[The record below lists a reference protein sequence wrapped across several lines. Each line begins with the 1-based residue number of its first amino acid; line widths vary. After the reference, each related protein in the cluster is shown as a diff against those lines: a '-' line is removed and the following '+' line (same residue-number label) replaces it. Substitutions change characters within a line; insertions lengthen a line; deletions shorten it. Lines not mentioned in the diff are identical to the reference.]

1 MIITMALRQLLA
13 NKKRTVVTLLLSTFA
28 TALLI
33 FANAISDGS
42 HNQLIRS
49 SVEVYPGYIE
59 ITHRDYV
66 DEPGLDHLLVDA
78 QSLKQRVLAVEGV
91 QSAAIRFETFALYA
105 GETRTIGG
113 MFTGIEPSSEA
124 GVSRLKGA
132 LQEGE
137 YLSDRG
143 DNALYVGVELA
154 RRLGVGVGD
163 VLAFISTGADY
174 SFAADNLEITGVF
187 KTRLYEFDN
196 ASAFVSKAYFD
207 RVMNAR
213 GYATHLIVQPE
224 NIESA
229 DAVAAEIR
237 KVLGS
242 DVKVRSYTES
252 MADLVKAMEIDEIFG
267 YITLGIFFI
276 VIFFVIAIFAFL
288 SVFGRIR
295 ELGVLRALGTT
306 PSQVAGMLIAEALIL
321 GVLSVGLGGAAGAY
335 ASHHYE
341 KHPITIDTLFGMDVE
356 EYSKQ
361 YNIVAES
368 TIPALFDPQKIIV
381 EMIIMLLLNLLSVIY
396 PVMMV
401 NRFTP
406 TEAMRHV

>member
-1 MIITMALRQLLA
+1 M
-13 NKKRTVVTLLLSTFA
+13 VTLLLSAFA

-42 HNQLIRS
+42 HEQLIRS

-66 DEPGLDHLLVDA
+66 DEPGLDHLIDGADALKTQVMGVD
-78 QSLKQRVLAVEGV
+78 GV
-91 QSAAIRFETFALYA
+91 GSAAIRFETFALYA

-113 MFTGIEPSSEA
+113 MFTAIEPDDEA
-124 GVSRLKGA
+124 AVSRLKGSLVGGDYLA
-132 LQEGE
+132 AGDEG
-137 YLSDRG
+137 
-143 DNALYVGVELA
+143 ALYIGVELA
-154 RRLGVGVGD
+154 KRLGVGVGD
-163 VLAFISTGADY
+163 TLAFISTGADY
-174 SFAADNLEITGVF
+174 AFAADNLVVKGIF

-196 ASAFVSKAYFD
+196 ASAFVSRGYFD

-213 GYATHLIVQPE
+213 GYATHLIVRPDT
-224 NIESA
+224 IESA
-229 DAVAAEIR
+229 DAVAAAIR
-237 KVLGS
+237 KLPGS
-242 DVKVRSYTES
+242 DVRVRSYTES
-252 MADLVKAMEIDEIFG
+252 MADLVKAMEIDTIFG
-267 YITLGIFFI
+267 YITLGIFFT

-306 PSQVAGMLIAEALIL
+306 PSQVVGMLIAEALIL
-321 GVLSVGLGGAAGAY
+321 GVLSVGIGGAAGAGAAY
-335 ASHHYE
+335 HYE
-341 KHPITIDTLFGMDVE
+341 QHPITVDTLFGMDME

-368 TIPALFDPQKIIV
+368 TIPAVFDPQKIVI
-381 EMIIMLLLNLLSVIY
+381 EMLVMLLLNLLSVLY
-396 PVMMV
+396 PVVMV